1 MGPIGVSELG
11 DVAHRGEADGAAA
24 AANSGGAPAA
34 LRQRSWRGGKGAKG
48 GARGVLVREDE
59 RGEEKGQRRQAAR
72 F

>member
-1 MGPIGVSELG
+1 VSSEAWLTGVRQTGRQRLLIP
-11 DVAHRGEADGAAA
+11 V
-24 AANSGGAPAA
+24 A
-34 LRQRSWRGGKGAKG
+34 LRQRLWIGGKGAKG